1 MKRRQVLRGIVT
13 GGSLGIFGCLSDE
26 RDDSPTT
33 SIQSEA
39 PSSETQ
45 KATESE
51 TRSETRSEPSSRGQW
66 SYKTN
71 AQAATPLA
79 VNDGTL
85 YIGSQDG
92 HAYAFDAA
100 TGDVRW
106 ERSVGTYI
114 GGGVTMTNG
123 DLYVGADE
131 ALVSLDPESGK
142 NRWRF
147 GTDRILRAPPSVVDG
162 VAYLGSVDRHI
173 YAVDAASGDELWAAE
188 AGTTHRSGIQAS
200 PAVADGTVYVGGGD
214 GSAFGF
220 DAETGEERWSTRI
233 GGRVYADPVVSGDT
247 LYVGDGGELHA
258 LDAATGEER
267 WRHDAPPRL
276 YSTSRIVDDV
286 LYLGIGNDYR
296 SPAGAVQAIDL
307 SAEGEVLWTTGTGAH
322 SAAPTVT
329 GDSLFFAA
337 GDRLLTLSVD
347 DGSKHREVQLNSA
360 ITTKPTVTPETAFVG
375 TEEGVVRAIERE
387 R

>member
-1 MKRRQVLRGIVT
+1 MKRRQVLQGIVT
-13 GGSLGIFGCLSDE
+13 GGSLGLSGCQSDE

-39 PSSETQ
+39 PSSRTQ
-45 KATESE
+45 KDTESE
-51 TRSETRSEPSSRGQW
+51 RRSETRSEPLSRGQW
-66 SYKTN
+66 SYKTD
-71 AQAATPLA
+71 ARAATPLA
-79 VNDGTL
+79 VNDETL
-85 YIGSQDG
+85 YAGTEAG
-92 HAYAFDAA
+92 HIYAFDAA

-106 ERSVGTYI
+106 EQSVGTSI

-123 DLYVGADE
+123 GLYIGADE

-142 NRWRF
+142 KRWRF
-147 GTDRILRAPPSVVDG
+147 GTDRVLRAPPSVIDG
-162 VAYLGSVDRHI
+162 VAYLGSADRHI
-173 YAVDAASGDELWAAE
+173 YAVDTESGEELWAAE

-200 PAVADGTVYVGGGD
+200 PAVAGGTVYVGGGD
-214 GSAFGF
+214 GDAFGF

-247 LYVGDGGELHA
+247 LYVGDEGELHA
-258 LDAATGEER
+258 LDTATGEEH

-276 YSTSRIVDDV
+276 YSASRIVDDV

-307 SAEGEVLWTTGTGAH
+307 SAEGEVLWTTETGAH

-337 GDRLLTLSVD
+337 GDRLLTLSVE
-347 DGSKHREVQLNSA
+347 DGSKQREVQLNSG
-360 ITTKPTVTPETAFVG
+360 ITTKSAVTPEAVFVG
-375 TEEGVVRAIERE
+375 TEEGVVRSLKRD
-387 R
+387 